1 MREHAV
7 TGAAT
12 ARAAGWRLD
21 DGGRGKQESG
31 NVLVFARFRPQDSK
45 EEHSGG
51 EIKAK
56 FTSNESCSCYN
67 DDGNAVGENPNPKSH
82 VAVPLL
88 PHSDGE
94 IPPASLKLPARIC
107 MYPEESLGGAKV
119 TRLATS
125 DSRPGA
131 AFTFDRIFEPGC
143 SQQLVF
149 DTTTKPVL
157 EDMLSGYYATVFA
170 YGQTGSGK
178 TFTMEVRRRCSVLH
192 PTRSPHPERLQRRQQ
207 PPAETSRGWVR
218 SSLGQSRGSQTDTNW
233 FGSRNSQTFLPLK

>member
-1 MREHAV
+1 
-7 TGAAT
+7 
-12 ARAAGWRLD
+12 
-21 DGGRGKQESG
+21 
-31 NVLVFARFRPQDSK
+31 
-45 EEHSGG
+45 
-51 EIKAK
+51 
-56 FTSNESCSCYN
+56 
-67 DDGNAVGENPNPKSH
+67 
-82 VAVPLL
+82 VAVR
-88 PHSDGE
+88 SKQSS
-94 IPPASLKLPARIC
+94 PPMSLARVTTTMATPSVRTLTLSPTSPSPCFLIVTVR
-107 MYPEESLGGAKV
+107 YPQRVLNCLHVYVCIQRGLGGAKV

-207 PPAETSRGWVR
+207 PPAETSRYVVHSGSPVDHKLTQTG
-218 SSLGQSRGSQTDTNW
+218 LGVGTPKPSYPLNKG
-233 FGSRNSQTFLPLK
+233 GSR